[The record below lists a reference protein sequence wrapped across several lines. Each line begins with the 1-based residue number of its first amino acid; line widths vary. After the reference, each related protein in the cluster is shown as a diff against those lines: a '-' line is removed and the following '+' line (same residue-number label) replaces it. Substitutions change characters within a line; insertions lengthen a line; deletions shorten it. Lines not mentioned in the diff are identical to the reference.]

1 MSAQKTTTADIPI
14 LSARMLSDTTTSLLL
29 FSPSSSSL
37 EALLNTPVPSTLPIF
52 MHFLEHSLFFLSFYS
67 LTASFRS

>member
-1 MSAQKTTTADIPI
+1 
-14 LSARMLSDTTTSLLL
+14 MLSDTTTSVLL